1 MDLRIEKTENA
12 IRNAFI
18 QLRAKKALEKIT
30 IKELCEA
37 ALIHKSTFYSQY
49 RDIYDLSDTME
60 TEVV

>member
-37 ALIHKSTFYSQY
+37 ALIHKSTFYSHY
-49 RDIYDLSDTME
+49 RDI
-60 TEVV
+60 